1 MFIFLAGSGCRSNPR
16 VWRPP
21 HSPTEPERDLVQ
33 DGAADGK
40 SRGSL
45 APADRQ
51 RGKQITGRP
60 QEHGDPLHQFNTD
73 VKSPVHVALSDG
85 QICATCTCARNPQ
98 YAVFQRAQ
106 AFVLSVS
113 ISFPLLSGM
122 LFSLRIGFL
131 STSFNRWAHSLCRP
145 LWSWPPGLSST
156 HLPDIRPLRLC
167 ALWIPA
173 QLRVYLIVWPTVC
186 RPCFVL
192 LGLFS
197 VYLQGVWVRTPGAF
211 SSFCL
216 YAHC

>member
-1 MFIFLAGSGCRSNPR
+1 MFIFLSGSGCRSDPR

-21 HSPTEPERDLVQ
+21 RSPTEPEWDLVQ

-40 SRGSL
+40 SRGIL
-45 APADRQ
+45 APPDRQ
-51 RGKQITGRP
+51 TGEQITGCP
-60 QEHGDPLHQFNTD
+60 HQFNTD
-73 VKSPVHVALSDG
+73 VKSPVHVALSHR

-98 YAVFQRAQ
+98 YSVFQRAQ

-122 LFSLRIGFL
+122 FLSLRIGFL
-131 STSFNRWAHSLCRP
+131 SASFSRWAHSLCRP

-167 ALWIPA
+167 ALWMPA

-197 VYLQGVWVRTPGAF
+197 VYLRGVWVGTPGAF

-216 YAHC
+216 YVHC